1 MQVMSWYNSNAAQWG
16 KTDQTIENWLKER
29 QELLILF
36 YRLLKVHPF
45 DEEHLESDV
54 EILQDFCQILI
65 DYVSAGHFEIF
76 EKIAEANE
84 YTNNGGLNRDL
95 LVNILRTTVTSMD
108 FSSKYESSLDYT
120 ELKQDLSKLGEALA
134 KRMDLEDALIQSYLD
149 ATTKLEQTTAV
160 RKTG

>member
-1 MQVMSWYNSNAAQWG
+1 MSWCTCNASQWG
-16 KTDQTIENWLKER
+16 NTDKIIENWLKER
-29 QELLILF
+29 QELFILF

-45 DEEHLESDV
+45 DEEYLESDV

-65 DYVSAGHFEIF
+65 GYVSAGHFEIF

-95 LVNILRTTVTSMD
+95 LVNILKTTITAMD
-108 FSSKYESSLDYT
+108 FSNKYENSLDYT

-134 KRMDLEDALIQSYLD
+134 KRMDLEDALIQSYLE
-149 ATTKLEQTTAV
+149 ATTELELATAI